1 MVKAYCSGKNVVQ
14 YRLSRMTY
22 LLAFENDRACASF
35 CDKHGLGAETDS
47 DTIYMERVG
56 FYFPP
61 TGLTNASR
69 ARNLIESKRYVKTFG
84 YKNIFI

>member
-14 YRLSRMTY
+14 YRLSKMTY

-56 FYFPP
+56 FYFPE
-61 TGLTNASR
+61 GITNASR
-69 ARNLIESKRYVKTFG
+69 ARNLIESKRYMKAFD
-84 YKNIFI
+84 IEF